1 MLIPP
6 LHLLLLAAGQSRRM
20 APDDKLLLTINGK
33 PMVRRVAETALATGF
48 PLSVVLSPRHPERGI
63 ALRGLGLTQITLP
76 EDAAPCGM
84 AISLRHGL
92 TAIAPECAVMV
103 VLGDQPDL
111 TTADLLRV
119 IEQWQLQ
126 PHRIHRGGT
135 GTGTPGHP
143 VILPA
148 PLRPALARLDGD
160 SGARDIIAAAPEQP
174 ILVLLPAQNALTDI
188 DTPEDWQN
196 WRAQNP
202 H

>member
-20 APDDKLLLTINGK
+20 APDDKLLLTIKGK
-33 PMVRRVAETALATGF
+33 PMIRRIAEMAMATGL
-48 PLSVVLSPRHPERGI
+48 PLSVVLSTDHPERAI
-63 ALRGLGLTQITLP
+63 ALRGLGLHQITLP
-76 EDAAPCGM
+76 EDIDASGM

-92 TAIAPECAVMV
+92 AAIPPDCAVMV
-103 VLGDQPDL
+103 ILGDQPDL
-111 TTADLLRV
+111 TTTDLMRV

-148 PLRPALARLDGD
+148 ALRPALAEMDGD
-160 SGARDIIAAAPEQP
+160 NGARDIIAAASEQP
-174 ILVLLPAQNALTDI
+174 ILVLLPAQNAVVDI
-188 DTPEDWQN
+188 DTPEDWEN
-196 WRAQNP
+196 WRANNP
-202 H
+202 A